1 MKAKI
6 AIVRVSTDYCNY
18 LRQFDNKVAFN
29 MNQKELRP
37 FIGILFIVNNCEY
50 FAPLSSP
57 KPKHLKMKNTI
68 DFIRIKNGELGAVNF
83 NNMIPVTQQNYDFVE
98 INQKETLT
106 YSESRYRYMLEYQLN
121 WLNENIEQIH
131 NKSFNLYNKFINGKL
146 HGTIKNRCC
155 NFMLLEE
162 KCKEYNQSR

>member
-1 MKAKI
+1 MKEKLS
-6 AIVRVSTDYCNY
+6 IVIVNSDYCNF

-29 MNQKELRP
+29 MNKKELRP

-68 DFIRIKNGELGAVNF
+68 DFIRINDGKLGAVNF
-83 NNMIPVTQQNYDFVE
+83 NNMTPVTSKNY
-98 INQKETLT
+98 TLVKLAQEKSLS

-131 NKSFNLYNKFINGKL
+131 NKSFNLYNKYINDKL
-146 HGTIKNRCC
+146 ICSIRNRCC
-155 NFMLLEE
+155 NFPLLEE
-162 KCKEYNQSR
+162 KCREYNK